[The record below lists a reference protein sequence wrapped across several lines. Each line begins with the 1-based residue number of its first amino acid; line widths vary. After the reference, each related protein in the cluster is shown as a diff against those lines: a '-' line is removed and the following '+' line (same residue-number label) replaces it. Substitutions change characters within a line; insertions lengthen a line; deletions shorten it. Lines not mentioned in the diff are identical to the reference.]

1 MELKDNFTN
10 RYFKPDLVKTQ
21 MYLVNQPTA
30 TDAYADAF
38 SKGGQGAAKSS
49 IDYEA
54 NALMSGI
61 GAGLKGSADD
71 KRQEKLDSLLK
82 MTGQINAQSA
92 YLEAQMQEEQQKTM
106 QTQQFVK
113 SQSYAFSEL
122 ARAVTAGDSG
132 AMSNLSRG
140 ILQSYKQMSGDSVVG
155 DFDHYHDG
163 TIYYINNE
171 TGEKGG
177 LSIPQLLYQSGMKPE
192 ELFGPDAP
200 TYMAAWSPG
209 FKGQYENTQ
218 ELQRL
223 ERDKQQANINNTNAQ
238 TGLYGSQTQKNEN
251 EMNAPK
257 AKYDDKTL
265 THIRTTNSD
274 WVNKSREEH
283 RKSLKISKAYDN
295 IANIIQG
302 EINNN
307 GLIGGREGSSTLAI
321 IRRFVNKSN
330 TKSEQNQAM
339 LEFQKLP
346 LMEDLKRIYGA
357 QVSDIDLK
365 SFLSTLPSLDKNP
378 KASILEAKNR
388 SNEIKQ
394 QLKEDQTTQQVLEDE
409 FGYSEPYNSLAI
421 KRRVDEL
428 MGAESISDDASGN
441 QQQTGQNQRGDTV
454 TMLAPDGSSRQ
465 VPSNQVQIWKQKGA
479 RVVNE

>member
-21 MYLVNQPTA
+21 MDLVNQPTA

-71 KRQEKLDSLLK
+71 KRQEKLDPLLK

-122 ARAVTAGDSG
+122 ARAVTAGDMP
-132 AMSNLSRG
+132 ASNNIARG
-140 ILQSYKQMSGDSVVG
+140 ILQQYKNTSGDPIIG

-163 TIYYINNE
+163 IIYYSNAE

-177 LSIPQLLYQSGMKPE
+177 LSVSQLISQSGE
-192 ELFGPDAP
+192 EGAQSLGADYPLIMSAFS
-200 TYMAAWSPG
+200 TG

-251 EMNAPK
+251 EMNSPPIDKLKESAVKDIYTSRAGDSFYKSAMKIADDILANAQKTPDEYERNTFNRIFDSKGK
-257 AKYDDKTL
+257 ATTFNAKQEQLHAVGAEIKGAMFKRFKYRNQAEFENLPNISPNKT
-265 THIRTTNSD
+265 
-274 WVNKSREEH
+274 VK
-283 RKSLKISKAYDN
+283 
-295 IANIIQG
+295 
-302 EINNN
+302 
-307 GLIGGREGSSTLAI
+307 
-321 IRRFVNKSN
+321 
-330 TKSEQNQAM
+330 QNQAALNVIKDTY
-339 LEFQKLP
+339 LEMTK
-346 LMEDLKRIYGA
+346 EENNI
-357 QVSDIDLK
+357 IDEMNNQTQDGPK
-365 SFLSTLPSLDKNP
+365 TFNFIPDK
-378 KASILEAKNR
+378 
-388 SNEIKQ
+388 
-394 QLKEDQTTQQVLEDE
+394 
-409 FGYSEPYNSLAI
+409 G
-421 KRRVDEL
+421 
-428 MGAESISDDASGN
+428 
-441 QQQTGQNQRGDTV
+441 
-454 TMLAPDGSSRQ
+454 
-465 VPSNQVQIWKQKGA
+465 
-479 RVVNE
+479 